1 MNKMKKAFSLVLG
14 LITMVALSGCDGTT
28 VDQNEGGNSSSNPV
42 DLKTYRIGVIAPL
55 SGDAGVYGVEM
66 QRVWDYQLK
75 EINREAE
82 AKGQK
87 FELVIEDGKCD
98 GAASVAAFQK
108 LTDVDGISV
117 ILGGFCSSET
127 LGIIEL
133 LEDKNVVALSAGSS
147 NPEIEGKSSN
157 AFTLSYS
164 DALVGRSIAEELGK
178 YKKVALI
185 NEQNDY
191 NEGLRRVVKET
202 LVDSFKDTEILADEV
217 YPKGSTDMRNVL
229 AKINATG
236 AEAVFLNPNAG
247 ITAITLA
254 KQIAELGGFDMKI
267 VTQVAFTSP
276 DTISAVPGVLEGS
289 VVVDAPG
296 IQSSAFSEYQAKIV
310 AANGTLDNLG
320 AYYTASCLDALN
332 MLTEL
337 SVKYDGDAMK
347 IRDEIA
353 TGTFSGW
360 INSTFKFDGKSFVQ
374 GVPVAKYLI
383 VNDKLEL
390 QN

>member
-1 MNKMKKAFSLVLG
+1 MKKAVSLALG
-14 LITMVALSGCDGTT
+14 LVTMVALSGCDGTA
-28 VDQNEGGNSSSNPV
+28 VDQNDKGEGTPV
-42 DLKTYRIGVIAPL
+42 DVKTYRIGVIAPL
-55 SGDAGVYGVEM
+55 TGDAGVYGVEA
-66 QRVWDYQLK
+66 QRVWDYQLE

-82 AKGQK
+82 SKGQK

-147 NPEIEGKSSN
+147 NPDIEGKSPN

-164 DALVGRSIAEELGK
+164 DALVGQAIAEELGK
-178 YKKVALI
+178 FGKVAI
-185 NEQNDY
+185 ISEQNDY
-191 NEGLRRVVKET
+191 NEGLRRVVKDT
-202 LVDSFKDTEILADEV
+202 LGDRFRDTEILADEV

-229 AKINATG
+229 AKIKASG
-236 AEAVFLNPNAG
+236 AESVFLNPNAG
-247 ITAITLA
+247 ITAIALA
-254 KQIAELGGFDMKI
+254 KQIAELEDFDMKI
-267 VTQVAFTSP
+267 VTQVAFAST
-276 DTISAVPGVLEGS
+276 DTISAVPGVLEGTI
-289 VVVDAPG
+289 VVDAPG
-296 IQSSAFSEYQAKIV
+296 IQSSSFNDYQAKIV

-337 SVKYDGDAMK
+337 SAKYNGDAVK

-360 INSTFKFDGKSFVQ
+360 INPTFSFDGKSFVQ